1 MGIREIRTSPKFER
15 QYRKLPRGV
24 KAAAQAKEII
34 FRADPFDPRLD
45 THKLHG
51 KEREAWAFSVTNKY
65 RIKFLFLPGG
75 SVLFLEIG
83 THDIYR

>member
-1 MGIREIRTSPKFER
+1 MRVREIRTSVKFER
-15 QYRKLPRGV
+15 QYKKLPKEV
-24 KAAAQAKEII
+24 KETAKGKEAI
-34 FRADPFDPRLD
+34 FRQNPFDSRLG

-51 KEREAWAFSVTNKY
+51 KEKEVWAFSITQRY

-83 THDIYR
+83 KHDIYH